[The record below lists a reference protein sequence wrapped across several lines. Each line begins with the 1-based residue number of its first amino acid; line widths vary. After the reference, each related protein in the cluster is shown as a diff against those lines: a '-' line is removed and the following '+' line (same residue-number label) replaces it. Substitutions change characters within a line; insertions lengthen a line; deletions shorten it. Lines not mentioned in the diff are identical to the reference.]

1 MHGMEERE
9 KERTGLERK
18 TGVDFLRMFLMFLVP
33 ILHIL
38 GNGGVLAN
46 TPWMS
51 SQYLA
56 G

>member
-1 MHGMEERE
+1 MEERE

-46 TPWMS
+46 TPWRS
-51 SQYLA
+51 GQYLA